1 MGNETLDVVK
11 KYITGR
17 LTMLYEHRKN
27 ETKSIE
33 TATLP
38 ADSLYIA
45 EHANTFARNE
55 AQIGELEAVLNVI
68 NIYSKTQTK
77 EDDETQYWPM
87 AIAENGDVLFTD
99 SACCSEEKCIAQ
111 FHIWEE
117 HYNYRIKEAWI
128 ECVRN
133 LGGVEQKTIKDFH
146 KKWVGDENAVE

>member
-11 KYITGR
+11 KYITKR

-45 EHANTFARNE
+45 EHANAFARNE

-68 NIYSKTQTK
+68 NTYPKTQTK
-77 EDDETQYWPM
+77 ENDRTQYWPM
-87 AIAENGDVLFTD
+87 AIAENGDMLFTD
-99 SACCSEEKCIAQ
+99 SACRSEEKCIAQ
-111 FHIWEE
+111 FRIWEE
-117 HYNYRIKEAWI
+117 HYNCRIKEAWI

-133 LGGVEQKTIKDFH
+133 LGGVEQKTRKDFH
-146 KKWVGDENAVE
+146 KKWVCDENAVE

>member
-11 KYITGR
+11 KYITKR

-45 EHANTFARNE
+45 EHANAFARNE

-68 NIYSKTQTK
+68 NTYPKT
-77 EDDETQYWPM
+77 
-87 AIAENGDVLFTD
+87 
-99 SACCSEEKCIAQ
+99 
-111 FHIWEE
+111 
-117 HYNYRIKEAWI
+117 
-128 ECVRN
+128 
-133 LGGVEQKTIKDFH
+133 
-146 KKWVGDENAVE
+146 